1 MNELEKKLTGPLEE
15 EISIDD
21 LHRMITEK
29 KSDSFLVDVRGTE
42 ERVIGYIKG
51 GVSIPHT
58 LLEKNPGEFLPEKT
72 RPLILYCSTGIR
84 SIQTA
89 ALLQSMGYESVRS
102 LEGGF
107 TAWVEAGYDIDL
119 AGTMTLNQARR
130 YSRQMLLQEIGEKG
144 QQKLLKASV
153 LIVGAGGLG
162 SPIGFY
168 LAAAGVGN
176 LGIVDFDKVDISNI
190 HRQILHSTADV
201 GRNKAESAQAA
212 IARINPEVR
221 VVTYR
226 ERFSPENALRI
237 MADYDIIVDG
247 SDNFPTKFLLNDAAF
262 FAGKPFIFGAAVR
275 FEGQA
280 TVFHPKGGGPC
291 LRCMMPEIPPPG
303 SAFT

>member
-1 MNELEKKLTGPLEE
+1 MDELDNTITGPLDE
-15 EISIDD
+15 EISIHE
-21 LHRMITEK
+21 LHRMINEGK
-29 KSDSFLVDVRGTE
+29 EDFLVVDVRGPE

-51 GVSIPHT
+51 GMSIPHT
-58 LLEKNPGEFLPEKT
+58 LLEKNPGEFLPEKS

-84 SIQTA
+84 SYYTTG
-89 ALLQSMGYESVRS
+89 LLQKLGYKSVHS

-107 TAWVEAGYDIDL
+107 TAWVEAGYEMDL
-119 AGTMTLNQARR
+119 AGSMTVGQARR
-130 YSRQMLLQEIGEKG
+130 YSRQMLLQEIGEQG
-144 QQKLLKASV
+144 QHRLLNASV

-168 LAAAGVGN
+168 LAAAGVGR
-176 LGIVDFDKVDISNI
+176 LGIADFDRVDISNI

-201 GRNKAESAQAA
+201 GRNKAASAKDA
-212 IARINPEVR
+212 IARINPEVK
-221 VVTYR
+221 VVTYQ
-226 ERFSPENALRI
+226 ERFSPQNALNI
-237 MADYDIIVDG
+237 ISDYDIVVDG

-280 TVFHPKGGGPC
+280 SVFHPTGGGPC
-291 LRCMMPEIPPPG
+291 LRCMMPEIPPSG